1 MISTIT
7 STILTTTKVK
17 NWGKISDY
25 IQNVY
30 YAMSC
35 DLSPKNLLIASNSHS
50 KSRFCKS
57 SPLAGFYKT
66 DFVVSSAFGAG
77 NNKIID
83 CTA

>member
-1 MISTIT
+1 
-7 STILTTTKVK
+7 
-17 NWGKISDY
+17 
-25 IQNVY
+25 
-30 YAMSC
+30 MSC

-66 DFVVSSAFGAG
+66 DFVVSSAEGAG